1 MGTSMK
7 RPRLRQRGALA
18 ALAMLAGC
26 ALNSPPKPEEIR
38 TEALGNTD
46 LSTPWRA
53 GDPNPGTVQDNW
65 LASFNDPQ
73 LNALVTEALQK
84 NPDLRVVGTK
94 VEQATEQL
102 HIAEAAR
109 KPTISIGAT
118 GGIKLTDLSSALSGI
133 IGLVSWELDIWGQL
147 RYGVAAAQEGLV
159 ATQADAEFAR
169 QSLAAT
175 TAKAWFV
182 ATQTLAEQQLAQD
195 MVGAADHLVRLA
207 TDRQRVGS
215 GTAVDIA
222 GASANLG
229 TQRDILVQ
237 ARYAH
242 QASLRA
248 LELLLGRYPAAEL
261 KARPELPPLPGPVP
275 AGLPL
280 QMLERRPDLIAA
292 ERRVAAAFNRVGQAK
307 AAELPSIK
315 LTGNVGFIDSDVLQ
329 LKQDY
334 SNPAIGV
341 GGKFAWPIYTGGG
354 LDAQVALQTAQQRQ
368 AVAEYAR
375 LALRAIGDV
384 ETALASGRVLA
395 EREQLLSAV
404 NGDRA
409 KSLEYVQTSYR
420 VGKTDLR
427 SVEQQQIEL
436 YSARIQLLRVR
447 SEQLSQRVALHLS
460 LGGSFYDR
468 TTGEVKP

>member
-1 MGTSMK
+1 VGLFAQ
-7 RPRLRQRGALA
+7 RPHLRQHGALA
-18 ALAMLAGC
+18 ALAMVAGC
-26 ALNSPPKPEEIR
+26 ALNSPPGPEEIR

-53 GDPNPGTVQDNW
+53 GDPNPGAVQDNW
-65 LASFNDPQ
+65 LATFNDPQ

-84 NPDLRVVGTK
+84 NPDLRVVATK

-102 HIAEAAR
+102 NIAEAAR
-109 KPTISIGAT
+109 KPTISIAGT

-147 RYGVAAAQEGLV
+147 RYGAAAAKEGLV

-195 MVGAADHLVRLA
+195 MVGSAEQLVRLA

-215 GTAVDIA
+215 GTATDIA

-237 ARYAH
+237 ARFAH

-261 KARPELPPLPGPVP
+261 KARPDLPPLPGPVP

-292 ERRVAAAFNRVGQAK
+292 ERRVAVAFNRVGQAK

-315 LTGNVGFIDSDVLQ
+315 LTGNLGFIDSDVLQ
-329 LKQDY
+329 LKQGY
-334 SNPAIGV
+334 SNPAAGI

-354 LDAQVALQTAQQRQ
+354 LDAQVALQTAQQRE
-368 AVAEYAR
+368 AVAQYAR

-384 ETALASGRVLA
+384 ETALAAGRMLT
-395 EREQLLSAV
+395 EREQTLSAINV
-404 NGDRA
+404 DRA
-409 KSLEYVQTSYR
+409 RSLEYTQTSYR

-468 TTGEVKP
+468 ATGEVKP

>member
-1 MGTSMK
+1 
-7 RPRLRQRGALA
+7 
-18 ALAMLAGC
+18 
-26 ALNSPPKPEEIR
+26 
-38 TEALGNTD
+38 
-46 LSTPWRA
+46 
-53 GDPNPGTVQDNW
+53 
-65 LASFNDPQ
+65 
-73 LNALVTEALQK
+73 
-84 NPDLRVVGTK
+84 
-94 VEQATEQL
+94 
-102 HIAEAAR
+102 
-109 KPTISIGAT
+109 
-118 GGIKLTDLSSALSGI
+118 
-133 IGLVSWELDIWGQL
+133 
-147 RYGVAAAQEGLV
+147 
-159 ATQADAEFAR
+159 
-169 QSLAAT
+169 
-175 TAKAWFV
+175 
-182 ATQTLAEQQLAQD
+182 
-195 MVGAADHLVRLA
+195 
-207 TDRQRVGS
+207 
-215 GTAVDIA
+215 
-222 GASANLG
+222 
-229 TQRDILVQ
+229 VQ
-237 ARYAH
+237 ARFAH

-261 KARPELPPLPGPVP
+261 KARPDLPSMPGPVP

-341 GGKFAWPIYTGGG
+341 GGKFSWPIYTGGG

-409 KSLEYVQTSYR
+409 RSLEYIQTSYR